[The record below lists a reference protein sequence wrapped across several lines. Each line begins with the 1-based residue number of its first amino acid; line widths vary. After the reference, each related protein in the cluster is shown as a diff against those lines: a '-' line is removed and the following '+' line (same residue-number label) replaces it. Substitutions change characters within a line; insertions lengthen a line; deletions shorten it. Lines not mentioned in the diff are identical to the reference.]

1 MKKEILKS
9 GTGDNIQ
16 PVPYESIKDMPISL
30 RVVAMYAMLV
40 TKEYLNLSTFSS
52 GEKSTAKYEGWGV
65 IGYYEKVCSI
75 LGMKKENFDNVIMQG
90 IQNANY
96 DMSYVINLLNRLEFI
111 TTSVIDWKYDK
122 SHQKNHYIK
131 GMTITL
137 EMDEIKSSGPTLSKI
152 DVPYSTILL
161 KKGIDVDYCLK
172 ELYSILPKE
181 VVNALQDREA
191 IKLVLGNQTEAKRP
205 EIVANYQSII
215 GVQKPNTLIHQVK

>member
-1 MKKEILKS
+1 MKKKKI
-9 GTGDNIQ
+9 TGNIDNIKSS
-16 PVPYESIKDMPISL
+16 PYSSIENMPISL
-30 RVVAMYAMLV
+30 GIVTLYALLISKQYMGY
-40 TKEYLNLSTFSS
+40 KAFSW
-52 GEKSTAKYEGWGV
+52 GEKSTAKYEGWGI
-65 IGYYEKVCSI
+65 IGYYEIISSI
-75 LGMKKENFDNVIMQG
+75 LGENEQTFDNVIMQG

-161 KKGIDVDYCLK
+161 KDIDVDYCLK

-215 GVQKPNTLIHQVK
+215 GVQKPNTLIHKAK